1 MASADEK
8 TLGFVTSTV
17 VSPAEQSTTAANRM
31 ATIHDDDERLLA
43 QIGYT
48 QVSYACSVSVLG

>member
-1 MASADEK
+1 MTSVADEK
-8 TLGFVTSTV
+8 TLGFVTLTS
-17 VSPAEQSTTAANRM
+17 VSPDEKSTKVANRM

-48 QVSYACSVSVLG
+48 QVSDTSPR